1 MGVDKFKFISPGVF
15 LNEID
20 ESGIPALP
28 ERMGPMIIGRFTK
41 GPANRPVKV
50 NSFKEFVSLFGYPSA
65 GNAAGDIWRT
75 GAATAPTY
83 AAYAAQ
89 AWLRN
94 NSPCTVFRVL
104 GDDASTAADTLKGK
118 AGWST
123 KNSSGT
129 ETSHGTDAS
138 STGGAYGLFVIP
150 NPDSYTGGTQ
160 ATALITTVVEAA
172 IVDTKDFTLT
182 NTSGVTIT
190 YNFTGGKAT
199 STNTVAY
206 DATSDITVDIGY
218 SDLGSGDAGLTGDQ
232 IVTRINGGTGIAM
245 TATKSGDNVLVT
257 QDVGGSAGN
266 KTNTVESGMGD
277 FAVAN
282 FTGGEGPAVTGTLG
296 AVWYVNNGAVVLDGT
311 SREATTLPGSAAT
324 WIKSDSGLSF
334 TAKVLD
340 SAAAAEKTAKF
351 SFDRDSSN
359 FIRKVFNTN
368 PTLTNAD
375 VTPAGSTVGYWLGET
390 FESNLRNGENSK
402 LAITGTLATD
412 SSNFLGTILALEG
425 SSTAVDKWANHKQ
438 AAKAAGT
445 QWFFSQDTRGGT
457 TANFDPTSHVEK
469 LFRFYALGG
478 AGRTQDPGNGEVAN
492 RDIKISIQDIKP
504 PTDKYNQ
511 YGTFSVVV
519 RASADSDNNPTVL
532 ERFSGVDLRPTSP
545 KYIGRVIGDKH
556 YDFDSTNN
564 VVREFG
570 DNDNRSQYIRVKV
583 SDAIANA
590 EGEGLLPMGVY
601 GPLVPATHEIISGST
616 QSLLADGSGS
626 FPGQYT
632 VTGIGSD
639 HLVYTTN
646 AFTASIK
653 FPTARLRV
661 SSSEGNMVTANKAYF
676 GYNSSVKG
684 TKRFDKTNLDL
695 FRGMP
700 AALDPLG
707 NPSSGNTQYSW
718 AFTLEDVKQ
727 CAGSATDHGF
737 HASGS
742 RADGTSWSAK
752 SGSFYVLTGSDT
764 GFDRF
769 TSPVFGGFDGFDV
782 TEPDPLRNSY
792 MDTSTIAANSTY
804 YSLKKAVDMAADKD
818 FLEYDLVAM
827 PGITNTSLNTQ
838 LVNAA
843 EERGDALAV
852 IDLAGNYKP
861 PHERADGD
869 TDSGNLG
876 SVTAVTNEFKDMAI
890 NSSYGCT
897 FYPFVKIRDIFSDS
911 MLYVPPSVVAL
922 GTFSS
927 AQRKS
932 AVWFAPAGFTRGG
945 LSEGSAGLPVV
956 GVRQRLT
963 SDNRDKLYDANINPI
978 ATFPAEGIVIFGQK
992 TLQVT
997 PSALDRINVR
1007 RLLIHTKKEISRIAS
1022 KVLFDQNIQATWD
1035 RFKGRVIPFLE
1046 GIKAGHGLTDFKVML
1061 DDSTT
1066 TPDLVDRNIMYAKIF
1081 LKPARAIEF
1090 IALDFIITRSGASFD
1105 D

>member
-15 LNEID
+15 LQEID

-65 GNAAGDIWRT
+65 GNAAGDVWRT
-75 GAATAPTY
+75 GAPTAPTY

-104 GDDASTAADTLKGK
+104 GDESSTAAADSLKAL

-129 ETSHGTDAS
+129 ETSHGTTGS
-138 STGGAYGLFVIP
+138 TTGGAYGLF
-150 NPDSYTGGTQ
+150 
-160 ATALITTVVEAA
+160 
-172 IVDTKDFTLT
+172 IVPSASADF
-182 NTSGVTIT
+182 G
-190 YNFTGGKAT
+190 
-199 STNTVAY
+199 
-206 DATSDITVDIGY
+206 
-218 SDLGSGDAGLTGDQ
+218 
-232 IVTRINGGTGIAM
+232 
-245 TATKSGDNVLVT
+245 
-257 QDVGGSAGN
+257 
-266 KTNTVESGMGD
+266 
-277 FAVAN
+277 
-282 FTGGEGPAVTGTLG
+282 TGTLA

-311 SREATTLPGSAAT
+311 SRGSSHLGGPVATTGSASM
-324 WIKSDSGLSF
+324 WIQSYSGLEF
-334 TAKVLD
+334 TAKILD
-340 SAAAAEKTAKF
+340 DASAVEKSAKF
-351 SFDRDSSN
+351 NFDRDSSN

-368 PTLTNAD
+368 PTLTNSA
-375 VTPAGSTVGYWLGET
+375 VTPAGSTAGYWLGET
-390 FESNLRNGENSK
+390 FESNVRNGENSK
-402 LAITGTLATD
+402 LKIAGVTNSD
-412 SSNFLGTILALEG
+412 SGDFFGVILALEG
-425 SSTAVDKWANHKQ
+425 SGNAVGKWANHKQ
-438 AAKAAGT
+438 VAKAAGT
-445 QWFFSQDTRGGT
+445 QWFFSQDTRGGE
-457 TANFDPTSHVEK
+457 TASFAPASHTEK

-511 YGTFSVVV
+511 YGTFTVAV
-519 RASADSDNNPTVL
+519 RDATDSDNNPKVL
-532 ERFSGVDLRPTSP
+532 EQFSGVNLKPTSP

-564 VVREFG
+564 LVREFG

-601 GPLVPATHEIISGST
+601 GPVVVETHSISGSQVALGCSYQT
-616 QSLLADGSGS
+616 ILADGSGS
-626 FPGQYT
+626 FPSQYT
-632 VTGIGSD
+632 PATLGQNV
-639 HLVYTTN
+639 LVS
-646 AFTASIK
+646 ASAPFTASIQ
-653 FPTARLRV
+653 FPTTRLRV
-661 SSSEGNMVTANKAYF
+661 SSSEGDLVTPSKAYF

-684 TKRFDKTNLDL
+684 TKRFDRANLDL
-695 FRGMP
+695 LRGAP
-700 AALDPLG
+700 AGLDPLG
-707 NPSSGNTQYSW
+707 DPTSGETQYSW
-718 AFTLEDVKQ
+718 AFTLEDIKPSDVG
-727 CAGSATDHGF
+727 ASDHAH

-742 RADGTSWSAK
+742 RADGSSFSAG
-752 SGSFYVLTGSDT
+752 SGSFYVLTGSDC

-769 TSPVFGGFDGFDV
+769 TSPMFGGFDGFDV

-792 MDTSTIAANSTY
+792 MDTSTVSANSTY

-818 FLEYDLVAM
+818 FLEYDLIAM
-827 PGITNTSLNTQ
+827 PGITNTSLNSQ

-843 EERGDALAV
+843 EERGDALAI

-876 SVTAVTNEFKDMAI
+876 SVTDVVREFKDMAI

-963 SDNRDKLYDANINPI
+963 SDNRDELYDANINPI

-1022 KVLFDQNIQATWD
+1022 NILFDQNVQSTWD
-1035 RFKGRVIPFLE
+1035 RFKGQVIPFLE
-1046 GIKAGHGLTDFKVML
+1046 GIKAGNGLMDFKVVL
-1061 DDSTT
+1061 DTDTT

-1081 LKPARAIEF
+1081 LKPARSIEF